1 MATLIMCIG
10 NLENGD
16 DGVGPYIAQIF
27 PNTDGYDVVDCETV
41 PENYT
46 HLIKHADQVV
56 LIDAV
61 DMNLPP
67 GEMRIVSCEKIG
79 GLHIS
84 THSIPLSVLMRYIE
98 NQGKKVILVGIQPKR
113 LHGEMSEEVKQAAQ
127 KLVRIIINHKIE
139 DLEVLR

>member
-1 MATLIMCIG
+1 MCIG
-10 NLENGD
+10 NPRNGD

-46 HLIKHADQVV
+46 HLIKDVDQVV

-61 DMNLPP
+61 DMGLHP
-67 GEMRIVSCEKIG
+67 GEIRVVSPKKIG

-84 THSIPLSVLMRYIE
+84 THNLPLSLLIEYIE
-98 NQGKKVILVGIQPKR
+98 GEEKKTVFVGIQPKR
-113 LHGEMSEEVKQAAQ
+113 FHGKISKEVKEAGE
-127 KLVRIIINHKIE
+127 KLVKIIVSKKLGK
-139 DLEVLR
+139 LEVL